1 MSEEGVLNKAWKQ
14 VLISEIEGGKMQ
26 DVDAMNAI
34 AFAHYRPHRKKKPN
48 CSLIKGY
55 LIMFV
60 LIV

>member
-34 AFAHYRPHRKKKPN
+34 AFAHYRPHRKKPQ
-48 CSLIKGY
+48 L
-55 LIMFV
+55 FF
-60 LIV
+60 